1 MDETDG
7 IRRAP
12 TTPEARAFHLLSE
25 IIQEIGEGNVRLD
38 DGTAR
43 NIQLNRKPLSPRVAK
58 IVFFL
63 ITYAGF
69 LACGV
74 VTAYLA
80 TDSKALSTNLG
91 CGLYVPASSSSQ
103 SQGALGPFAFQAQ
116 LDSAQLAKSCY
127 HATSGANG
135 CHFFVQKSISYTP
148 SDGLCPFVDGMC
160 HENMSS
166 ASQFSTG
173 PTDAATVGIHAPKT
187 FQFQRNT
194 TCAPLNGNETYISTS
209 EKNGIYTHT
218 YNYSSTNGFPF
229 TWQTKTRDSNL
240 EWQPRYFVEYV
251 VPTPTGRRIRADDI
265 HSKASSFPDLPTTLY
280 RV

>member
-12 TTPEARAFHLLSE
+12 TTAEARAFHLLSE

-43 NIQLNRKPLSPRVAK
+43 NVQLNRKPLSPRVAK

-91 CGLYVPASSSSQ
+91 CRLYVPASNSSQ
-103 SQGALGPFAFQAQ
+103 SQGALGSFAFQAQ

-127 HATSGANG
+127 HTTSGANG
-135 CHFFVQKSISYTP
+135 CNFFVQKSISYAP
-148 SDGLCPFVDGMC
+148 SDSPCPFVDGMC
-160 HENMSS
+160 HKNMSS
-166 ASQFSTG
+166 ASQFSAG

-194 TCAPLNGNETYISTS
+194 TYAPLNGNETYISTS
-209 EKNGIYTHT
+209 EKDGIYTHT
-218 YNYSSTNGFPF
+218 YNYGSTNGFPF
-229 TWQTKTRDSNL
+229 TWQIKTRDSNL
-240 EWQPRYFVEYV
+240 EWQPRYLVECV
-251 VPTPTGRRIRADDI
+251 VAIPSGRRIRADDI
-265 HSKASSFPDLPTTLY
+265 NSKAPSFPDLPTTLY